1 MNEQKRKAKFVAD
14 VCDKIAKGYG
24 YGKAEYVYQLETD
37 REYISVFD
45 IYSRFVF
52 AVEVTARSL
61 TYECCEGGIF
71 NFVRGMNDENYRVY
85 KDPEIY
91 LSL

>member
-1 MNEQKRKAKFVAD
+1 MDEQKRKAKFVAD

-24 YGKAEYVYQLETD
+24 YGKAEYVYQLETG

-45 IYSRFVF
+45 IYSRFAF
-52 AVEVTARSL
+52 AIEVTASSL
-61 TYECCEGGIF
+61 TYECCEGGISD
-71 NFVRGMNDENYRVY
+71 FVRGMNDKNYRVY

-91 LSL
+91 LSH

>member
-1 MNEQKRKAKFVAD
+1 MNEKNRKAKFVAD

-24 YGKAEYVYQLETD
+24 YGKAEYVYQLATG

-52 AVEVTARSL
+52 AIEVTASSL

-71 NFVRGMNDENYRVY
+71 GFVRGMNDDNYRVY
-85 KDPEIY
+85 KNPELI
-91 LSL
+91 